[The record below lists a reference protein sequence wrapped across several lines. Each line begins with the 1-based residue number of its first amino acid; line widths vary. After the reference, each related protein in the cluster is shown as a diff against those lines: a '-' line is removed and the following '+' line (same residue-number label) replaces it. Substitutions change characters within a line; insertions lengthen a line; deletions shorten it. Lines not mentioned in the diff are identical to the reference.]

1 MRHVAAGGK
10 GREERE
16 CWKESAGAG
25 NAGSGGSHSR
35 DGIMRAEEI
44 LQRKK
49 ESVQSCEDAA
59 CFSRKNEKE
68 QRTARKDEE
77 KNEEAEK

>member
-1 MRHVAAGGK
+1 
-10 GREERE
+10 
-16 CWKESAGAG
+16 
-25 NAGSGGSHSR
+25 
-35 DGIMRAEEI
+35 MRAEEI

-49 ESVQSCEDAA
+49 ESVHRAA
-59 CFSRKNEKE
+59 KMRRVSAGRNKNE

>member
-1 MRHVAAGGK
+1 
-10 GREERE
+10 
-16 CWKESAGAG
+16 
-25 NAGSGGSHSR
+25 
-35 DGIMRAEEI
+35 MRAEEI